1 MFHHEGDIRP
11 TLWAL
16 LAIVSWSA
24 FLPAFVS
31 SQELSPEI
39 QIDKKGA
46 FSGSQVFGLNESII
60 SGYRVMRLPQMT
72 RVDYP
77 SADLGIGGAD
87 AFRTPPPF
95 PNDFASRFFNPPIG
109 PVWGS
114 GRGNGD
120 LYPTGAGFQFEG
132 DRFWGLARGSQNSVT
147 VLEGNSIE
155 LSVDAPS
162 SVPVTITITSSDETK
177 LSVSPAELKFTAA
190 NTTKTITLTAKQD
203 PDIRDNQ
210 VTLTY
215 TIKRGGDGTGIPDMD
230 VTIMD
235 DDHPIT
241 LTPREVDEGE
251 SVGISVYLLPRLGR
265 PSGDV
270 TFTVTGHEGTIL
282 SPTKTLT
289 FPADSWANR
298 QWLYLNA
305 GHDDDRKDERLTLT
319 LTASG
324 GGFNGLKYTLEVTI
338 LDRTAAELLLPED
351 SEAAVDLRKV
361 LWVQAYISGTSILV
375 RPSSTVTGTWTG
387 YEGTDV
393 TVKTKTVTHTPDSFY
408 PCWYPGDGWG
418 YCSRVPL
425 LELSAASDEDDVDD
439 QVALT
444 LQWSNPDDDGRP
456 SMRVNVRVEDDD
468 DPGLIVNPSELEIQE
483 GGTGTFTV
491 RLSEAPL
498 GDLGNPSVTVRI
510 PAVGDLSRSPSSLKF
525 TGDNWD
531 KPQTVTLTAGEDADI
546 VNDQVDLWVTAQDG
560 GFDRERGRVQ
570 VTILDNDRFEISVT
584 PETVQVPE
592 GGSATFAVSLS
603 AQPSADVT
611 VTIPSFTNPSLTH
624 NRSGIPLTFT
634 PSGATAWNV
643 SQRVR
648 ITAAEDEN
656 TISERETLTLS
667 ASGGGYD
674 DVEARVN
681 VATVDNDVA
690 GTGIKV
696 TPALVTVPE
705 GGENTFMVSLLVQPT
720 ADVTVT
726 IPSPSVPGFRL
737 GSSSLTFTPSGA
749 SAWNVVQPVTVFA
762 AEDGNAVAERET
774 LTLTASGGGYG
785 SARARVT
792 IVAQE
797 NDVANA
803 EILVPASLSV
813 VEGTSKLFGVG
824 LSAEPLGTVTVTLV
838 TNVAGLDLHPSS
850 LTFTPSGPKTWAVQQ
865 EVRASAREDVDALD
879 ASGIITLRASSGGYE
894 HAREKEVRVTV
905 VDNDAVGI
913 AAPATVRVV
922 EGSPATF
929 TVALSSAPS
938 TTVTV
943 SISGFTNSDMMRDP
957 SSLTFTGLNYRTPQT
972 VTVSAQKDENA
983 DSESEILTLT
993 ARGGEYDKMQT
1004 QVMVQV
1010 QDLDHKGIV
1019 VPRLVEV
1026 AEGGSETL
1034 QVRLASQPSGPV
1046 RIRIHSSID
1055 DLKLDP
1061 SNLQFTRA
1069 TWNHQMSVTLSAP
1082 QDRDVNDESGTLTL
1096 AAAGGGYDGVEQDVA
1111 IEIRDDGV
1119 AEAGSIII
1127 NPSVV
1132 PVEEGRSAVFEVSLS
1147 TRPTVE
1153 EVAVTVPGFI
1163 NPDLTHDR
1171 EGASLA
1177 FTVQNYSSPQLVTV
1191 SAARDATLDDE
1202 SETIVLTATGGNYDE
1217 VERDVMIQVSDVDV
1231 EEGRITANPSRVTI
1245 EEGSSGT
1252 FAVSL
1257 SVEPTANVSLTIPGF
1272 INPDLTHDR
1281 EGVSLAFT
1289 AQNYHLPQLV
1299 TVWAAR
1305 DATFDDESET
1315 IVLTATGGNYDE
1327 VERDVTIQVS
1337 DLDVARIE
1345 AIPTSVVVTEGG
1357 EATFAVSLSAEP
1369 PDPVTVSVDW
1379 GEGSD
1384 LELLSA
1390 PVLMFSPSDWKD
1402 PQTVTLTAAQDA
1414 TADDEE
1420 STVTLSAPGWTP
1432 ATVQVRIEDD
1442 DTAGIV
1448 ATPGVVEVPEGQTEQ
1463 FTVSLTA
1470 QPLRTVTVSVR
1481 GHENTDLTLLRN
1493 QLIFTT
1499 RNWQVPQP
1507 VTLHAENDS
1516 DYEDEAVTLTLTA
1529 SGGGYAGVPP
1539 AVVEVTIVDKG
1550 PLTISIYDQSVGEGK
1565 ESIQLRV
1572 ALNRA
1577 AERVVTVLYQNVD
1590 HGGAEAGQD
1599 YTASRG
1605 IVIFDPGATEGVVQF
1620 EVMEDEIQEE
1630 EETFAVTL
1638 SGARGALIARGTA
1651 TATIVDNDR
1660 AASLAIRDAV
1670 VDGDART
1677 VTFQVQLS
1685 HPSLRPVSVRY
1696 RTADGTA
1703 TAGEDYAD
1711 TAGILTFAPGTME
1724 TTIAVSLL
1732 GQAVDWREETF
1743 FVHLTSAESAE
1754 IEKAVATG
1762 TIREATPEVQKA
1774 LSAYAA
1780 RFVRTSSTHLVEALQ
1795 ERLQPQSSFCSALQ
1809 RAEMARLWVPASSW
1823 RPSLGEL
1830 LSGCRVSRSRTGS
1843 AGHLG
1848 VWGRGAF
1855 RQFHGL
1861 DEEALTL
1868 RGTVAT
1874 GMLGADYRAR
1884 AGWLVGLMLAHSRG
1898 DGSFKGS
1905 RDSGDLQSQLTGI
1918 YPYVS
1923 YVRAEWEMWLSGGYG
1938 RGEAEA
1944 KDLEGNLT
1952 SRFGALGVQGNLT
1965 SVDRVRF
1972 RYHADV
1978 LLTDAEVE
1986 AHAIRAEVSR
1996 VRFGIQGAL
2005 QTRGGIRPYVEANV
2019 RRDGGSAETGMGVEL
2034 GGGIRMAYPAWRLRA
2049 DLRSQGLV
2057 LHSADGF
2064 REWGI
2069 SGSLQLGDPS
2079 NGLMVSVRPSWG
2091 PSQGISLYRQQTILN
2106 ATPLRTDMYRTE
2118 LELGYG
2124 TALGDGRMRSI
2135 IAMTQ
2140 LPNRTL
2146 LRVGGE
2152 LRPRNWM
2159 ALSIV
2164 GLTHYHRSALGNISL
2179 SVQGSL
2185 RY

>member
-1 MFHHEGDIRP
+1 M
-11 TLWAL
+11 
-16 LAIVSWSA
+16 
-24 FLPAFVS
+24 
-31 SQELSPEI
+31 
-39 QIDKKGA
+39 
-46 FSGSQVFGLNESII
+46 
-60 SGYRVMRLPQMT
+60 
-72 RVDYP
+72 
-77 SADLGIGGAD
+77 
-87 AFRTPPPF
+87 
-95 PNDFASRFFNPPIG
+95 
-109 PVWGS
+109 
-114 GRGNGD
+114 
-120 LYPTGAGFQFEG
+120 
-132 DRFWGLARGSQNSVT
+132 
-147 VLEGNSIE
+147 
-155 LSVDAPS
+155 
-162 SVPVTITITSSDETK
+162 
-177 LSVSPAELKFTAA
+177 
-190 NTTKTITLTAKQD
+190 
-203 PDIRDNQ
+203 
-210 VTLTY
+210 
-215 TIKRGGDGTGIPDMD
+215 
-230 VTIMD
+230 
-235 DDHPIT
+235 
-241 LTPREVDEGE
+241 
-251 SVGISVYLLPRLGR
+251 
-265 PSGDV
+265 
-270 TFTVTGHEGTIL
+270 
-282 SPTKTLT
+282 
-289 FPADSWANR
+289 
-298 QWLYLNA
+298 
-305 GHDDDRKDERLTLT
+305 
-319 LTASG
+319 
-324 GGFNGLKYTLEVTI
+324 
-338 LDRTAAELLLPED
+338 
-351 SEAAVDLRKV
+351 
-361 LWVQAYISGTSILV
+361 
-375 RPSSTVTGTWTG
+375 
-387 YEGTDV
+387 
-393 TVKTKTVTHTPDSFY
+393 
-408 PCWYPGDGWG
+408 
-418 YCSRVPL
+418 
-425 LELSAASDEDDVDD
+425 
-439 QVALT
+439 
-444 LQWSNPDDDGRP
+444 
-456 SMRVNVRVEDDD
+456 
-468 DPGLIVNPSELEIQE
+468 
-483 GGTGTFTV
+483 
-491 RLSEAPL
+491 
-498 GDLGNPSVTVRI
+498 
-510 PAVGDLSRSPSSLKF
+510 
-525 TGDNWD
+525 
-531 KPQTVTLTAGEDADI
+531 
-546 VNDQVDLWVTAQDG
+546 
-560 GFDRERGRVQ
+560 
-570 VTILDNDRFEISVT
+570 
-584 PETVQVPE
+584 
-592 GGSATFAVSLS
+592 
-603 AQPSADVT
+603 
-611 VTIPSFTNPSLTH
+611 
-624 NRSGIPLTFT
+624 
-634 PSGATAWNV
+634 
-643 SQRVR
+643 
-648 ITAAEDEN
+648 
-656 TISERETLTLS
+656 
-667 ASGGGYD
+667 
-674 DVEARVN
+674 N
-681 VATVDNDVA
+681 VATMDNDVA

-922 EGSPATF
+922 EGSSATF

-943 SISGFTNSDMMRDP
+943 SISGFTNSDLMRDP

-1132 PVEEGRSAVFEVSLS
+1132 PVEEGRSAVFEVFLS

-1177 FTVQNYSSPQLVTV
+1177 FT
-1191 SAARDATLDDE
+1191 
-1202 SETIVLTATGGNYDE
+1202 
-1217 VERDVMIQVSDVDV
+1217 
-1231 EEGRITANPSRVTI
+1231 
-1245 EEGSSGT
+1245 
-1252 FAVSL
+1252 
-1257 SVEPTANVSLTIPGF
+1257 
-1272 INPDLTHDR
+1272 
-1281 EGVSLAFT
+1281 
-1289 AQNYHLPQLV
+1289 AQNYYRPQLV

-1305 DATFDDESET
+1305 DATLDDESET

-1345 AIPTSVVVTEGG
+1345 VIPASVVVQEGS
-1357 EATFAVSLSAEP
+1357 EASFDVSLSAEP
-1369 PDPVTVSVDW
+1369 PDPVTVTVTWD
-1379 GEGSD
+1379 EGSD
-1384 LELLSA
+1384 LDLLSP
-1390 PVLMFSPSDWKD
+1390 PVLLFSPSDWKD

-1420 STVTLSAPGWTP
+1420 STVTLSAPGWAP

-1442 DTAGIV
+1442 DTAGIAV
-1448 ATPGVVEVPEGQTEQ
+1448 TPSSVDVLEGATNT
-1463 FTVSLTA
+1463 FTARLTA
-1470 QPLRTVTVSVR
+1470 APLNPVTVTIR

-1493 QLIFTT
+1493 QLTFTT

-1539 AVVEVTIVDKG
+1539 AIVEVTIVDKG

-1651 TATIVDNDR
+1651 TATIVDNDG

-1809 RAEMARLWVPASSW
+1809 RAEMARLWVPASPW

-1843 AGHLG
+1843 AGRLG

-1855 RQFHGL
+1855 RQFHGRG
-1861 DEEALTL
+1861 EEALTL

-1884 AGWLVGLMLAHSRG
+1884 TGWLVGLMLAHSRG

-2069 SGSLQLGDPS
+2069 SGSFQLGDPS

-2091 PSQGISLYRQQTILN
+2091 PSQGISLYRQQTILD

-2164 GLTHYHRSALGNISL
+2164 GLTHYHRSALGNMSL